1 MLTLFQSLAVFTG
14 PPPKSILKP
23 TLPPLPDIPAYRP
36 KPGEGTKV
44 ALRTEEEQQ
53 AAAREREE
61 RERAALEREIAERR
75 EARRKSLANRRVSFA
90 AEATLHTFHEIEMQD
105 STTSTESSRRASSV
119 ASQSPGQHPSSDADP
134 STPNERSHDYSEE
147 SPADSR
153 RRRSS
158 GVGST
163 TGNDSESGAGDQT
176 EDDGTSVLSAE
187 EMSFASLASPP
198 RRATINDYDL
208 DDSLEENLRLA
219 VRRATLQTLD
229 DDEEAIAGFGW
240 GRKHRE
246 NITSS
251 QGAKESEPAST
262 NNHEDKAEDGG
273 SNLMD
278 METGMEMDMTN
289 AMGKILST
297 NANAASKA
305 PSPPKEDEDEEMDE
319 GMSMDV
325 TAALGGILDK
335 AKAFLR
341 RKSFLPDNNPQS
353 EGSENGEQTMEFTTA
368 VGGIRD
374 SPAKHPSSD
383 GTQAEI
389 DANEEMSMEFTAAV
403 GGLLGANFLSNAQNF
418 RRRTMAA
425 DIDDNDTMMDFTGV
439 SRLLPGGEDDEEEDE
454 PMEETGMD
462 MTTAVGGIIKPSATP
477 EARTP
482 ARKGMDRE
490 GSEPAS
496 VAPTPAEKPV
506 SYPKLQS
513 SQNVPDNSL
522 AAFQGK
528 GLRRTPPRALSPG
541 RESAQPSSS
550 PMRQTPSPQRTA
562 AKPRQRQSP
571 TRSSPR
577 RTGSSSP
584 MRLSPSPAKTTPRA
598 TTQSKL
604 FRQDP
609 HTGLNTPRVILTP
622 QGRRLSGQGADRP
635 GLGSPRV
642 AEIIDRRS
650 SIGEAAEEF
659 VPTTVGVPGGA
670 GAGAG
675 GKRMVAFTDPRV
687 MEEEIEKEKEDQEM
701 EGKNIREMISGL
713 SPKKNNPLRGRKS
726 LHVGSA
732 VGLLGKRPKE
742 LDMDEE
748 DEEESEELMDG
759 VKRLKGVQGSPV
771 KNIRLGSPSGRRTRQ
786 SIMPGGDATTPMV
799 PNSPQRATTSKGRG
813 VDDHQQPPTMD
824 LQQHH
829 GAVNE
834 AEVQQA
840 AAGDGE
846 QRIHLQDFLNMTG
859 IHFMELTAT
868 KRRHTTAPNASKDG
882 GAPDPKDVSLER
894 CVVAGACIVPQLE
907 MYQHV
912 SSAVSPLNSRN
923 RLTHPGLSRTQKIHL
938 RRATHH
944 QRN

>member
-1 MLTLFQSLAVFTG
+1 MRPSRKTQVVEVRGKMLTLFQSLAVFTG

-61 RERAALEREIAERR
+61 WERAALEREIAERR

-119 ASQSPGQHPSSDADP
+119 ASQSPGQHLSSDADP

-187 EMSFASLASPP
+187 EMSFASLESPP
-198 RRATINDYDL
+198 RRTTTNDDDL

-246 NITSS
+246 NITGS
-251 QGAKESEPAST
+251 QEAKESEPAST
-262 NNHEDKAEDGG
+262 NTDEGKAED
-273 SNLMD
+273 SRSDLMD

-297 NANAASKA
+297 NANTNANANATSKA

-353 EGSENGEQTMEFTTA
+353 EASENGEQTMEFTPA

-374 SPAKHPSSD
+374 SPAKHPPSD

-439 SRLLPGGEDDEEEDE
+439 SRLLPGGEDEEEDE

-482 ARKGMDRE
+482 ARKVLDHQ

-496 VAPTPAEKPV
+496 VAPTPAEQPV
-506 SYPKLQS
+506 SNPKLQS

-584 MRLSPSPAKTTPRA
+584 MRLSPSPAKTTPRVM
-598 TTQSKL
+598 TQSKL

-622 QGRRLSGQGADRP
+622 QSRRLSGQGADRP

-659 VPTTVGVPGGA
+659 VPTTVAMPGGA
-670 GAGAG
+670 GVG

-687 MEEEIEKEKEDQEM
+687 MEEEIEKEKVDQEM

-742 LDMDEE
+742 LDMDDE
-748 DEEESEELMDG
+748 DEQESEELMDG

-771 KNIRLGSPSGRRTRQ
+771 KNIRLGSPPGRRTRQ

-799 PNSPQRATTSKGRG
+799 PGSPQRAITPKGQG
-813 VDDHQQPPTMD
+813 LDDHQQPPAMD
-824 LQQHH
+824 RQHH
-829 GAVNE
+829 GAMDE

-840 AAGDGE
+840 ADGDGE

-882 GAPDPKDVSLER
+882 GALDPKDVSLER

-912 SSAVSPLNSRN
+912 SSTLAYLCS
-923 RLTHPGLSRTQKIHL
+923 
-938 RRATHH
+938 
-944 QRN
+944 